1 MRMLSKIILSA
12 MCFVLL
18 TSCGGPDKP
27 AETSLSS
34 QEIAAVIIN
43 SQNSDKQFFLEK
55 PDGNLFDTYI
65 TGSYQ
70 IPEDYISDGAVC
82 YLGGIEAAEIAVL
95 KLSDPS
101 HVEEV
106 EDLFE
111 VYLDNRAA
119 AFNGYAPSQAAM
131 AKDGKVESE
140 GNYVALLICEYP
152 AHAAEAFHDCF
163 ELGAGM
169 DTDYDFAQQEE
180 LDSDDIGPEHL
191 PYSSEDDAQPEH
203 LPVTPEDTIEAKP
216 LDLNAP
222 EDSSD
227 TKSSPDGKTSE
238 QSSDLKPV
246 QESGTDSEQKT
257 EIKDSSEQVT
267 TQESQTAAVDDNEYH
282 PDLVLTA
289 WQSGDSSQL
298 GAKDRAILEAASSVI
313 SSKITD
319 DMEPWEKELA
329 LHDWMIYNVEYD
341 PEALS
346 NLPTAIPDPDGDN
359 PYGPLV
365 NGVGVCG
372 GYSSTFKL
380 FMDMVGIPC
389 VTVPGIANNGQAHAW
404 NKVQLDGEWYCVDT
418 TWDDP
423 VDGDPWHVYFNV
435 RDEHLKQIGFQ
446 WNNSGF
452 PDANGTRYLYANLE
466 VS

>member
-1 MRMLSKIILSA
+1 MRMLSKIIPAA

-27 AETSLSS
+27 VETSLSP
-34 QEIAAVIIN
+34 QEIAAVIVN
-43 SQNSDKQFFLEK
+43 SQNSDKQFFLEE
-55 PDGNLFDTYI
+55 PGGDLFDTYI

-70 IPEDYISDGAVC
+70 IPENYISDGAIS
-82 YLGGIEAAEIAVL
+82 YLGGVEATEIAVL
-95 KLSDPS
+95 ELSDSS

-111 VYLDNRAA
+111 SYLDNRAA

-131 AKDGKVESE
+131 AEDGKVESE
-140 GNYVALLICEYP
+140 GNYVAMLLCEYP
-152 AHAAEAFHDCF
+152 ALASEAFHDCF
-163 ELGAGM
+163 EPGAGM
-169 DTDYDFAQQEE
+169 DTDYDFAKQEE
-180 LDSDDIGPEHL
+180 PESDGIGPEHL

-203 LPVTPEDTIEAKP
+203 LPVTPEDPIEAKP
-216 LDLNAP
+216 LDLNVP
-222 EDSSD
+222 DDSSN
-227 TKSSPDGKTSE
+227 TESSSEEKTTE
-238 QSSDLKPV
+238 QNSDLEPV
-246 QESGTDSEQKT
+246 QEPDTEAEQKP
-257 EIKDSSEQVT
+257 EIKNSGKQVT
-267 TQESQTAAVDDNEYH
+267 TPESQTATVDDNEYH
-282 PDLVLTA
+282 PDLVLAT

-298 GAKDRAILEAASSVI
+298 GTKDRAILEAASAVI
-313 SSKITD
+313 SSEITD

-346 NLPTAIPDPDGDN
+346 SLPAATPDPDGDN

-389 VTVPGIANNGQAHAW
+389 VTVPGFANTGEAHAW

-418 TWDDP
+418 TWNDP

-435 RDEHLKQIGFQ
+435 RDEYLKQIGFQ
-446 WNNSGF
+446 WDNSGF
-452 PDANGTRYLYANLE
+452 PEANGIRYAYSNLE
-466 VS
+466 VN